1 MDPTDLI
8 RQAQSSLDKA
18 RQKNPKRS
26 SNSKE
31 DELSRINSY
40 TLTACCRCRQARSFL
55 IYFQSTRC
63 DPGLPRCLPCQR
75 SGSICEYF
83 DRNKNKNMSRNY
95 ILHLQDNI
103 WALEKKLSQLMDE
116 ETSSPNTEDMVRP
129 GGFVRLN
136 SDDDTPRFLGPSSGI
151 AMTRLVM
158 EEAKK
163 YTDSRSIRELVPN
176 LREPHIPTSDSSV
189 GSKKPYPSKFS
200 LPAQTLPS
208 INVTEKLVEIFNQ
221 KAQYFTPT
229 LHEPSLSRDVQDIYD
244 GSSDPYQNFVIRM
257 VLAISLQ
264 KLDSAYAGL
273 ADSYYVAAIEFL
285 EDVIRPKDLKT
296 LQCLVLIAQYSLL
309 TPTQTAIYYIVG
321 LATRICQQLGLTEEK
336 TIVQDVSL
344 GTVDPVQ
351 LDLRRRL
358 AWIVLSMEYGLA
370 HSMGRPNS
378 FASGQDQ
385 IEIKFFEAKND
396 QYITKEGIL
405 PGPVSEKKTVA
416 IHFLKMRLLQAE
428 IRRVLYQMKRPEPK
442 DEDHVWFKEIQQK
455 MKNWVDASPHNPSW
469 SRPWFYGRYLTMIVM
484 LFRPSPQVPQPM
496 TRSAF
501 MCYNAASINIESI
514 NTQMKTAM
522 VDITWVFVLTI
533 FQALNTILWTIS
545 YPEIRAKHPRKELE
559 MYVNIALDTITRC
572 QSRWPGTEAAAHLYS
587 KLAQACLK
595 IYDSEK
601 ITSSLRT
608 HLSDDE
614 PPQIEFPSDLV
625 TDAGSPVRSHQSNNS
640 TGSFDLF
647 QQQSNIDPG
656 DQALNTKSEES
667 SNDNFSGSF
676 LRILDPFQYN
686 STLEIPFHQV
696 DHRFTYFPPENMES
710 LAFPNDSSNSN
721 EVQPVKQGTFNSP
734 ISDASYSLHP
744 IPYSFQSSIPKNQ
757 NLFTKDSIESL
768 SQQQQSKLREN
779 LEMNG
784 LTEIENLMSFS
795 TSY

>member
-18 RQKNPKRS
+18 RQTNPTRG

-31 DELSRINSY
+31 DEILRINSY
-40 TLTACCRCRQARSFL
+40 TLTACCRCRQRK
-55 IYFQSTRC
+55 TRC

-83 DRNKNKNMSRNY
+83 DRNKNRNMSRNY
-95 ILHLQDNI
+95 ILHLQDNL
-103 WALEKKLSQLMDE
+103 WALEKKLSQLMEE
-116 ETSSPNTEDMVRP
+116 ETSPPNTEDMVRP

-176 LREPHIPTSDSSV
+176 LREPHIATSEPTV
-189 GSKKPYPSKFS
+189 GSKKSYPSKAS

-208 INVTEKLVEIFNQ
+208 INVAEKLVEVFNQ
-221 KAQYFTPT
+221 KETAQYFTPT
-229 LHEPSLSRDVQDIYD
+229 LHEPSLLRDVRNVYY
-244 GSSDPYQNFVIRM
+244 GSSDPYQNFVTRM

-273 ADSYYVAAIEFL
+273 ADGYYVAAIEFL

-296 LQCLVLIAQYSLL
+296 LQCLVLVAQYSLL

-344 GTVDPVQ
+344 GAVDPIQ

-385 IEIKFFEAKND
+385 IGIKFFEAKND

-496 TRSAF
+496 TRSVF
-501 MCYNAASINIESI
+501 MCYNAASMNIESI

-533 FQALNTILWTIS
+533 FQALNTILWTVS

-559 MYVNIALDTITRC
+559 TYVNIALDTITRC
-572 QSRWPGTEAAAHLYS
+572 QSRWPGTEAAAHLYN

-601 ITSSLRT
+601 NTSLLRT
-608 HLSDDE
+608 HFSDDG
-614 PPQIEFPSDLV
+614 PPHIESLSDLV
-625 TDAGSPVRSHQSNNS
+625 TDTGSSVKSHKSNNS

-647 QQQSNIDPG
+647 QQQSKADTS
-656 DQALNTKSEES
+656 DQALDPKSEES
-667 SNDNFSGSF
+667 SNYNFGSSF
-676 LRILDPFQYN
+676 PKILDPSQY
-686 STLEIPFHQV
+686 SYTFEIPFHQV
-696 DHRFTYFPPENMES
+696 DHKFTYFPPENMEP
-710 LAFPNDSSNSN
+710 LVFPHDYSNSN

-734 ISDASYSLHP
+734 TFDGSYSLHP
-744 IPYSFQSSIPKNQ
+744 IPYWFRSSIPKN
-757 NLFTKDSIESL
+757 NLFFTKDSMESL
-768 SQQQQSKLREN
+768 SQQQQSELIKN

-784 LTEIENLMSFS
+784 LSEIENLMSLS
-795 TSY
+795 SS